1 MSCIQVCR
9 ALQGRSLQTFLYRSV
24 QPISRERN
32 YIFCLGR
39 TVVTVVYFVDSM
51 RMFQL
56 WINSD
61 CPFLFFAVFSIKYYH
76 TCSRAPINSVKTL
89 KAYISHNKAENPLN
103 LDAK

>member
-1 MSCIQVCR
+1 MGQLMSCIQVCR

-39 TVVTVVYFVDSM
+39 TETVVYLVDSM

-76 TCSRAPINSVKTL
+76 MYSRASINSIKTL
-89 KAYISHNKAENPLN
+89 KACISNNKAKN
-103 LDAK
+103 